1 MTQKRIGVLIQAA
14 SPPDTVDLI
23 AEAERIG
30 VRAVWQTMGGVSP
43 DPLTTFAAASQRTER
58 ILLGSSIIPTWPR
71 HPLALAQQVL
81 ALEALAPGRVRLG
94 VGPSTEA
101 AMRAYGVD
109 FGSPLDELREFLTV
123 LRSFLHDGEVDFEGD
138 FVRARARTRA
148 PTQTPLFASALQ
160 PAAFRLCGELTD
172 GAISWVCPASYLVDQ
187 ALPALREG
195 AERAGRE
202 APPLVMHVP
211 VCVAED
217 PAVVREAAQREIG
230 TYARF
235 QFYRDMYAR
244 AGYPEAGEG
253 LSEALVDDL
262 VVSGD
267 EQTVASRLLELLDAG
282 MGELLVMPLTAG
294 ADREGSRARAF
305 GAIARATA
313 TLES

>member
-1 MTQKRIGVLIQAA
+1 MQKRIGVLIQAA
-14 SPPDTVDLI
+14 SAADSVDLI
-23 AEAERIG
+23 VEAERVG

-43 DPLTTFAAASQRTER
+43 DPLTTFAAASQHTDR
-58 ILLGSSIIPTWPR
+58 ILLGTSIVPTWPR

-81 ALEALAPGRVRLG
+81 ALEGLAPGRVRLG

-101 AMRAYGVD
+101 AMRSFGVD
-109 FGSPLDELREFLTV
+109 FGTPLDELREFPTV
-123 LRSFLHDGEVDFEGD
+123 LRSFLHDGDVDFEGD
-138 FVRARARTRA
+138 FVQAHARTRA

-172 GAISWVCPASYLVDQ
+172 GAISWVCPRSYLVEQ

-195 AERAGRE
+195 AELAGRE

-211 VCVAED
+211 VCVEED
-217 PAVVREAAQREIG
+217 PGAVREAAQRAVG
-230 TYARF
+230 MYARF

-244 AGYPEAGEG
+244 AGYPEAGER

-267 EQTVASRLLELLDAG
+267 EQTVANRLLELLDAG
-282 MGELLVMPLTAG
+282 MGELLVMPLATG
-294 ADREGSRARAF
+294 DDREGSRARAF
-305 GAIARATA
+305 GAITRATA
-313 TLES
+313 ALES